1 MAGGKQPATQKA
13 AWPWRWKSCSGLA
26 FTRRFGEN
34 RYRFRELFLKVLTQ
48 RSTRIALVLLAA
60 QVPALSAEVAVLRNG
75 FSLSFER
82 KEQIGNVTRLYTKTG
97 FVEVATS
104 EIASF
109 EQDDTPPAAAE
120 PAPSQLRTAQA
131 DQALATNRAS
141 SPASVPN
148 RVDLDQVV
156 RDASSR
162 NRLDPDFVNSVIKA
176 ESNFQARAVSRKGA
190 QGLMQ
195 LMPGTAAQLGVKDP
209 FDPQANVDAGT
220 AYLSQLLD
228 LYHNDPIKPLAA
240 YNAGAHRVDQY
251 HGVPPYME
259 TRAYVARIVRDYN
272 AKKRAEMKAQ
282 PGATANA
289 KTSNKKPAKAAPTNQ

>member
-1 MAGGKQPATQKA
+1 VNHYFQ
-13 AWPWRWKSCSGLA
+13 
-26 FTRRFGEN
+26 
-34 RYRFRELFLKVLTQ
+34 VLTQ
-48 RSTRIALVLLAA
+48 RSIRIALVLLAT

-109 EQDDTPPAAAE
+109 EQDDTPPAAAA
-120 PAPSQLRTAQA
+120 PAPSQQTPQA

-209 FDPQANVDAGT
+209 FDPKANVEAGT
-220 AYLSQLLD
+220 AHLGALLD
-228 LYHNDPIKPLAA
+228 QYNNDAVKALAA

-251 HGVPPYME
+251 HGVPPYRE
-259 TRAYVARIVRDYN
+259 TRAYVASIVRDFN
-272 AKKRAEMKAQ
+272 AKKRAQMKNQ
-282 PGATANA
+282 TAAGRA
-289 KTSNKKPAKAAPTNQ
+289 KNSAKKPAPAQPQAATTKPQKPS

>member
-48 RSTRIALVLLAA
+48 RSTRIALVLLV
-60 QVPALSAEVAVLRNG
+60 QIPALSAEVAVLRNG
-75 FSLSFER
+75 FSLTFER
-82 KEQIGNVTRLYTKTG
+82 KEQIGNVTRLYTRTG
-97 FVEVATS
+97 FVEVQTS

-109 EQDDTPPAAAE
+109 EPDDTPVAAASIPSE
-120 PAPSQLRTAQA
+120 PQA
-131 DQALATNRAS
+131 SQALATNRN
-141 SPASVPN
+141 PAPATALS
-148 RVDLDQVV
+148 RADLDQVV

-176 ESNFQARAVSRKGA
+176 ESNFQSRAVSRKGA

-209 FDPQANVDAGT
+209 FDPKANVEAGT
-220 AYLSQLLD
+220 AHLSALLD
-228 LYHNDPIKPLAA
+228 QYNNDAVKALAA

-251 HGVPPYME
+251 HGVPPYRE
-259 TRAYVARIVRDYN
+259 TRAYVASIVRDFN
-272 AKKRAEMKAQ
+272 AKKRAQMKNQ
-282 PGATANA
+282 TAAGRA
-289 KTSNKKPAKAAPTNQ
+289 KSSAKKPAPAQPQAATA